1 MGMRLTGTLLA
12 VAVAVALMTGCLPG
26 GEDDGGGYEP
36 VPDDELYAEIAAL
49 DGVQEVDIRF
59 VEGFGRTNN
68 YGGELTV
75 ADPDR
80 ALELLDRAI
89 AILWQGREGA
99 LADLLVLGPDR
110 QLLHYPSDLGLRKPA
125 DYEERYGPQPGT
137 GEPPEGSVGEPR

>member
-1 MGMRLTGTLLA
+1 MRLSGTMLV
-12 VAVAVALMTGCLPG
+12 VAIAVALMSGCGPG
-26 GEDDGGGYEP
+26 GDDDKPTYDP
-36 VPDDELYAEIAAL
+36 MPDEELYSEIEAL
-49 DGVQEVDIRF
+49 DGVQQVDIRF
-59 VEGFGRTNN
+59 VEGFARTNN

-75 ADPDR
+75 TDPDR

-110 QLLHYPSDLGLRKPA
+110 QLLHYTSDLGLRKPA

-137 GEPPEGSVGEPR
+137 GEPPEGSVGEPI